1 MLLGSAVG
9 DERRTEQ
16 LFPQMVDLVRR
27 LGPGI
32 LLIED
37 DALAHR
43 GPAAAVLHRPAQAG
57 PTRRGQMTIPG
68 EPLIEGLV
76 LAAGPAEPLQLGEL
90 SDEVL
95 RQPFPDFGAY
105 LIIGHLRHRF
115 SGWRR

>member
-1 MLLGSAVG
+1 MLGSAVG
-9 DERRTEQ
+9 DKRRTEQ
-16 LFPQMVDLVRR
+16 LLTQVVDLVRR
-27 LGPGI
+27 LGTGV
-32 LLIED
+32 LLVED
-37 DALAHR
+37 DALTHR
-43 GPAAAVLHRPAQAG
+43 GPAAPVLYRPAQAG
-57 PTRRGQMTIPG
+57 PARRGQVTIPG
-68 EPLIEGLV
+68 KTLLEGLV